1 MVEGIIGKKIG
12 MTQIFDEEGNVIPVT
27 VIKAGPCTVI
37 QKKTKDKDG
46 YEALQLGLVEEKPKK
61 HPNKPEQGHFKKS
74 GSPVLK
80 VLREVKY
87 QGPVELKE
95 GDQILVDIF
104 EVGEK
109 VHVVGISKGKGFQGV
124 VKRHGFAGGDA
135 AHGSMFHRAPG
146 SIGASSFPSRVIKGM
161 RMGGRMGGDRVTVR
175 NLKVVQ
181 VDKENHLLLVKGAVP
196 GANGGIVLIKK
207 GSFKKS
213 S

>member
-1 MVEGIIGKKIG
+1 MVEGIVGKKVG

-46 YEALQLGLVEEKPKK
+46 YEALQLGLVEEKPKRL
-61 HPNKPEQGHFKKS
+61 PNKPEQGHFKKS

-80 VLREVKY
+80 VLAEVKY
-87 QGPVELKE
+87 QGQEELKE
-95 GDQILVDIF
+95 GDQLLVDIF
-104 EVGEK
+104 EIGEK

-124 VKRHGFAGGDA
+124 VRRHGFAGGDA

-146 SIGASSFPSRVIKGM
+146 SIGASSYPSRVIKGM
-161 RMGGRMGGDRVTVR
+161 RMGGRMGGDRVAVR

-181 VDKENHLLLVKGAVP
+181 VDKENHLLLIKGAVP
-196 GANGGIVLIKK
+196 GATGGIVLIKK
-207 GSFKKS
+207 SSFKKS
-213 S
+213 